1 MPVKQNTSLILNEGY
16 EKNLYFTGGLGSKV
30 FINKKK
36 YLDLSFCSGTL
47 ILGHQSKAFR
57 LAINKIKKENTS
69 IIGLPN
75 FQAQNLSKIL
85 KKIFPYYSK
94 FIFTNSGSEAIFKSL
109 RICKAVS
116 KKNLIVACAGSWHGS
131 SDKLLFNAKKNLEPE
146 SLSDGLS
153 ELDKKNIKFI
163 PYNDIKK
170 TKGILNK
177 IKKKISCIIIEP
189 IQGSLPIANVKDFL
203 SYIEFFCKKNKIIL
217 IYDEVITGLRINC
230 SSAQS
235 YFKKNPDISIFGKC
249 FGGGMPI
256 GIIAI
261 NSKIYNKIRNNKKSI
276 FFGGTFSANSITAH
290 FGNVTTQYIYN
301 NKKKIFKDL
310 YKKSDF
316 FTDEL
321 NIFIEKNKID
331 AKIYSFKSIIRIV
344 FSKKNI
350 FNRTQRDFLESKN
363 KKIINKFKYFLFKK
377 KIIYPSNGII
387 FFSDKTT
394 YNDIKYML
402 KFIKRGLLKFFSK

>member
-1 MPVKQNTSLILNEGY
+1 MLVKQNTSLILNEGY
-16 EKNLYFTGGLGSKV
+16 EKKLYFTGGLGSKV

-47 ILGHQSKAFR
+47 ILGHQSKPFK

-75 FQAQNLSKIL
+75 LQAQNLSKIL
-85 KKIFPYYSK
+85 KKIFPHYSK

-109 RICKAVS
+109 RICKAIS

-276 FFGGTFSANSITAH
+276 FFGGTFSANSITSH
-290 FGNVTTQYIYN
+290 FGNITTQYIYN

-402 KFIKRGLLKFFSK
+402 KFIKRGLLKFSK